1 MGILDFS
8 KKINA
13 MEIIPMMEIERIND
27 VIMLEIKISSFSDM
41 DLKLMDNKNIN
52 KIENNMKLIINWFT
66 AYFIKI
72 LYKYN

>member
-13 MEIIPMMEIERIND
+13 MEIIPMMEIERINA

-41 DLKLMDNKNIN
+41 DLKLLDNKNIN
-52 KIENNMKLIINWFT
+52 KIENNMKLIIN
-66 AYFIKI
+66 
-72 LYKYN
+72 